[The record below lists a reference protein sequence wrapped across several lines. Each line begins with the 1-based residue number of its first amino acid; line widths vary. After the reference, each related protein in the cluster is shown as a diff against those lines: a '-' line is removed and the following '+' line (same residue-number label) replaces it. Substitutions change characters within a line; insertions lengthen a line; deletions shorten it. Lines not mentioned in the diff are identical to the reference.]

1 MANTVT
7 SETNQRYSTFYY
19 LDSIEHL
26 AFGQA
31 AGVVANG
38 RKNLDANS
46 IVVNYARSSDKSR
59 WFVQV
64 GIATGNASD
73 KKASEVWPTWT
84 NPNSTVFEVV
94 WVTKIVEVP
103 ADLFANQRMNLPLAD
118 CPAIVNYALKQ
129 V

>member
-1 MANTVT
+1 MTT
-7 SETNQRYSTFYY
+7 TISETNQRYSTFYY

-26 AFGQA
+26 ALGQA
-31 AGVVANG
+31 ASVVANG
-38 RKNLDANS
+38 RKYMESNT
-46 IVVNYARSSDKSR
+46 IVVNYARSADKTR

-64 GIATGNASD
+64 GIATGNTSS
-73 KKASEVWPTWT
+73 KKASEVWPAWT

-103 ADLFANQRMNLPLAD
+103 AEMFANQRNSLPLAD
-118 CPAIVNYALKQ
+118 CPAIVNFALQQ